1 MVDRQ
6 MVLFDHPTVK
16 MMKSRFHFFGK
27 LPYFKNFY
35 NEVKYNRD
43 ELYKFYYKHVQ
54 EEKAKIDF
62 SSSAD
67 PTNFCE
73 AYLRE
78 IEKMN
83 QQGGE
88 HYFTE
93 EQLIGVVSGMWMAGQ
108 ETTTTTLVF
117 AVLFMMLY
125 PEVQKKIQEEI
136 DRVIGSDRFI
146 TMEDKPSLHYI
157 SATCQLVSSTEGPKD
172 PDTSEDPQKSFM
184 DTLEIH

>member
-1 MVDRQ
+1 

-35 NEVKYNRD
+35 NEIKYNRD

-83 QQGGE
+83 QQGEG
-88 HYFTE
+88 HDFT
-93 EQLIGVVSGMWMAGQ
+93 
-108 ETTTTTLVF
+108 
-117 AVLFMMLY
+117 
-125 PEVQKKIQEEI
+125 
-136 DRVIGSDRFI
+136 
-146 TMEDKPSLHYI
+146 
-157 SATCQLVSSTEGPKD
+157 
-172 PDTSEDPQKSFM
+172 
-184 DTLEIH
+184 